1 MKKEARTQAL
11 KLYLKHNGKV
21 TNRAIAEQVNVNPL
35 TVGRWK
41 RDDSWDAKLKEKETA
56 VPKEKPAG
64 VVRKKVAR
72 DKAFA
77 LYMDA
82 GGNIT
87 NKDLASK
94 VQVSPATISKWKE
107 ADNWMRQAEDMEAK
121 PAVEALVPV
130 EEQDVDTTDLDMGE
144 LASPYQI
151 IRINRRID
159 TLLDKEYLNAGEL
172 ADLAGAKATLLEAVE
187 SYLAIVREVEAM
199 RAKD

>member
-1 MKKEARTQAL
+1 MKKEARSQAL
-11 KLYLKHNGKV
+11 KLYLKHNGKL

-41 RDDSWDAKLKEKETA
+41 RDDTWDDKLKEREA
-56 VPKEKPAG
+56 AAPKEKPAG
-64 VVRKKVAR
+64 VVRKKAAR

-77 LYMDA
+77 FYMEA

-87 NKDLASK
+87 NKELANK

-107 ADNWMRQAEDMEAK
+107 ADNWMEQAEDTELK
-121 PAVEALVPV
+121 PAEPMTVP
-130 EEQDVDTTDLDMGE
+130 EEKVAEPADLDMGE
-144 LASPYQI
+144 LASPDQI

-159 TLLDKEYLNAGEL
+159 ALLEKEYLNASEI

-199 RAKD
+199 RAKG

>member
-1 MKKEARTQAL
+1 MKKEARSQAL
-11 KLYLKHNGKV
+11 KLYLKLNGKV

-41 RDDSWDAKLKEKETA
+41 RDDTWDVKLKEKEA
-56 VPKEKPAG
+56 AAPKEKPAG

-72 DKAFA
+72 DKAFG

-87 NKDLASK
+87 NKDLANK

-107 ADNWMRQAEDMEAK
+107 ADNWMKQVEHMELK
-121 PAVEALVPV
+121 PAEAPMAP
-130 EEQDVDTTDLDMGE
+130 EEKAAETADLDMGE
-144 LASPYQI
+144 LASPDQI

-159 TLLDKEYLNAGEL
+159 MLLEKEYLNAAEI
-172 ADLAGAKATLLEAVE
+172 ADLAGAKSTLLEAVE
-187 SYLAIVREVEAM
+187 IYLSILREVEAI
-199 RAKD
+199 RAKG